1 MKPNW
6 HTMIGVTTAV
16 LVSILVLQPGHN
28 TVSAQGQTGSDQS
41 QRTLNVSGTG
51 QVSARPD
58 TAIVT
63 LGVQTEAEQASA
75 ALSENNQQMQAVIDA
90 LKQAGVAAE
99 DIQTQV
105 INLQP
110 RYEQPPAPGPS
121 ALPGTPKLVGYV
133 ATNTVE
139 ATVRELDM
147 LGKLLDAAVQA
158 GSNQIQGIRF
168 EVSNPATL
176 LDQARAAAWQ
186 DAQHKAEQLAD
197 LAGGKLGVVL
207 TINETS
213 QTPRPVVMGA
223 IQAAA
228 PAAVPVEP
236 GTQTIEINVQVT
248 WSLVE

>member
-1 MKPNW
+1 MKHNW
-6 HTMIGVTTAV
+6 HTLIGVTTAV
-16 LVSILVLQPGHN
+16 ILSILVLQPGRD
-28 TVSAQGQTGSDQS
+28 TVSAQGQTGLDQT
-41 QRTLNVSGTG
+41 QRTLNVSGAG

-63 LGVQTEAEQASA
+63 LGVQTEAEQANA
-75 ALSENNQQMQAVIDA
+75 ALSQNNQQMQAVINA
-90 LKQAGVAAE
+90 LKQGGVAAE
-99 DIQTQV
+99 DIRTQV

-110 RYEQPPAPGPS
+110 RYEQPPAPSPS
-121 ALPGTPKLVGYV
+121 ALPGTPNLIGYV

-139 ATVRELDM
+139 VTVRELDT
-147 LGKLLDAAVQA
+147 LGELLDAAAQA

-168 EVSNPATL
+168 EVSDPATF

-197 LAGGKLGVVL
+197 LAGAKLGMVL

-213 QTPRPVVMGA
+213 QTPRPVVMESVR
-223 IQAAA
+223 AAA

-236 GTQTIEINVQVT
+236 GTQTIEIDVQVT